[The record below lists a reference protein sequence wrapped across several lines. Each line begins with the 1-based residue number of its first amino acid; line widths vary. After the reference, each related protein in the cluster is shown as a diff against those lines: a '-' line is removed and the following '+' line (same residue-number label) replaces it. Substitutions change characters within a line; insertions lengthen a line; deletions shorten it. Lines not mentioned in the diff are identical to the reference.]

1 MIPYQA
7 NFHCRQNLFMTD
19 KNHQTTC
26 YGRKNI
32 NLCTCFWQI
41 KMIPDQGPGAQAEG
55 GGAQVSQ
62 QQLAKS
68 NGFAF

>member
-1 MIPYQA
+1 
-7 NFHCRQNLFMTD
+7 MTD
-19 KNHQTTC
+19 KNQ
-26 YGRKNI
+26 
-32 NLCTCFWQI
+32 CFWQI
-41 KMIPDQGPGAQAEG
+41 KMIPGQGPGTQAEG